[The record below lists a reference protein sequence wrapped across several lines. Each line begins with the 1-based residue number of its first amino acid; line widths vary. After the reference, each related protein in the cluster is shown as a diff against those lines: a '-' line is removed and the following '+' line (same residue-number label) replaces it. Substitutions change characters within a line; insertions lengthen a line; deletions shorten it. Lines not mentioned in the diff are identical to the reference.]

1 MTSSINF
8 TDLKQKMVLLKE
20 MKKMLTEPDFVCGS
34 ARHKRYIELR
44 KEVSR
49 ILAPLFEDLN
59 ETGMMILWT
68 KRTNDLEGMVF
79 NGLNSGIQFSAR
91 DIDEYETVVY

>member
-1 MTSSINF
+1 MTSTINF
-8 TDLKQKMVLLKE
+8 TDLKQKMIILKDMNQE
-20 MKKMLTEPDFVCGS
+20 FEKPTAVFHS

-59 ETGMMILWT
+59 ETGMMLLWT
-68 KRTNDLEGMVF
+68 KPTATNESSSIDCLEF
-79 NGLNSGIQFSAR
+79 NGLNSGLQMSIK
-91 DIDEYETVVY
+91 EYQ

>member
-1 MTSSINF
+1 MTSTINF
-8 TDLKQKMVLLKE
+8 TDLQQKMLLLKE
-20 MKKMLTEPDFVCGS
+20 MHREFNCSDADFHS

-59 ETGMMILWT
+59 ETELMILWT
-68 KRTNDLEGMVF
+68 KPTATNESSSLDSLEF
-79 NGLNSGIQFSAR
+79 NGLNSGLQMSKK
-91 DIDEYETVVY
+91 EYE

>member
-8 TDLKQKMVLLKE
+8 TDLKQKMIILKE
-20 MKKMLTEPDFVCGS
+20 MNTMLTEPDFVYGS
-34 ARHKRYIELR
+34 APHLRYIELR

-59 ETGMMILWT
+59 ETGMLLLWT
-68 KRTNDLEGMVF
+68 KKTNDIEGMVF
-79 NGLNSGIQFSAR
+79 NGLNSGLRFSAR
-91 DIDEYETVVY
+91 EPEEYK